1 MKDYLLLLDG
11 NEKLKRIINAYEFYD
26 DELKSTTT
34 GERVLTFKMND
45 SVVDI
50 ENGNKI
56 GVFIEGKFD
65 LFIVDQVEAE
75 TYYSTSIKVT
85 CLHDFYSIQT
95 QKAITQYYKESVSV
109 HDAMTEMLKGTSY
122 ELGECVERTL
132 ISIGPYLFKNPL
144 WCIQDIISNFGV
156 EINYSIELNETRTG
170 IARKLVHVVNALGS
184 DTGIRC
190 STDLNV
196 SKIKRIEKD
205 KFYTVMYGCGA
216 EYQKDLVKYKY
227 DFKDIS
233 WSASNGNPTDKPAG
247 QEFVEDKKAIA
258 KYGRIIGIFEDGR
271 IKDPELLLKKTWE
284 ALQKN
289 NRPIVS
295 YELDIEELK
304 TEDGYEHLN
313 FKLGDII
320 ILQNTI
326 DNSRA
331 KFRIVEDCVSVRNKN
346 KRKVTVGEQI
356 KGIFSGGNSGNSD
369 GTEGPGGS
377 VIDPGGEE
385 IKPPSLEEITPD
397 TLPAVPIVTAKGLW
411 GKVMLSWTYEN
422 KMYYNY
428 EVYAS
433 RIKDF
438 EPIVFNMIYSGK
450 ASAFLHE
457 AGANETWYYRVRAVN
472 SFGNSTQFSE
482 QVEATTTKLADGT
495 EYFESAAIKDAL
507 IEELRL
513 DRGWIGQLDATYLK
527 VKGKFTVVDG
537 NNTETMKV
545 DSFGHITL
553 KPSVFKILI
562 DGKEENVITQ
572 SKFDMSNEQILM
584 KVTSTGKANEL
595 ENSMFSEQRI
605 WDITNPSKVWY
616 ETADWYGGGVDFTT
630 SIRFT
635 DCTNTGAHV
644 RQRVYPKN
652 PKMARFSISGY
663 AHYFNVKNTEGS
675 GYPMCHW
682 YVEIR
687 YKDGSS
693 GYHNFDIRDHLGHD
707 QWGLLQW
714 NINTEVVSKNSPI
727 DHINFYVYK
736 RNTTGD
742 LRTTKLYLHEGHD
755 KLDWRPAGEIYNNSV
770 IVDGEGLSVKHDNG
784 CKSVMSPKE
793 FAFYDLYTKKT
804 LSIDNGGMAFR
815 SIVDGQEIGFA
826 KTSQLNNDN
835 SKVGFTLAPLA
846 NGTYVALGLS
856 NSPNSVGFNADT
868 AIIVTKG
875 HGGYER
881 GTHFSTFP
889 VHTWQPFT
897 IHNNAQVLN
906 GSSLFFGD
914 PNNGTMGV
922 IFQNSSESMAIGAG
936 NKLLLGVN
944 TGGASVRHGISMV
957 KASGEVN
964 KVYIDSWSNWNFQ
977 NFTMWNMK
985 IGNTLQAQSF
995 ALKSR
1000 IKEINDTFAT
1010 MSMTDGEIRY
1020 TCRQEEIITSDDKKL
1035 IVEIPQIMS
1044 ENMELDYHINIS
1056 KMSWGDYRIV
1066 EKTPYYFE
1074 IETNVDN
1081 FRFTFEVVGK
1091 LIDKPDPYFSKA
1103 SEQYINMGNDESAE
1117 LKTIRTI

>member
-26 DELKSTTT
+26 DEIKSTTT

-233 WSASNGNPTDKPAG
+233 WSASNGSPTDKPAG
-247 QEFVEDKKAIA
+247 QEFVEDKKAMA

-472 SFGNSTQFSE
+472 TFGNSTEFSQ

-553 KPSVFKILI
+553 KPSVFKMLV
-562 DGKEENVITQ
+562 DGKEEDIVTYSRFEVTKDEILFQVGNSSQPNIVANGTPTASNTAGWYTDNGGWFYTAGLHPDHYVGLATTESHEGYSYTEFYPVKPNTTYTVYAKVLAENNTKGADVFALGSQSTAGEFAQVIEFLNVAPGDQKSGYRVFRTNGDINYLRLRVDNNGYNGAQ
-572 SKFDMSNEQILM
+572 PAGGFVVWMEEFMILEGAFNNPNYRPSSNQILNNVLRVNNEGMEIEHNNNSKAKFTHEAIDFLNSQGRRTLRIKDGGFNFHTWQDPAELVGFIKSSVMPSLNNYNGVTLSTYGHGDYIAIGTSTSQDENSWLNNPNIFIASHGGMGNVTKAGTWFLNEQVYSRTAINAYSGITLNPDAQFPHRIYNSTEN
-584 KVTSTGKANEL
+584 KLCVFGDNSTVLGIKYGNENRTALEVTEDEGQVSKTYIHAWGD
-595 ENSMFSEQRI
+595 
-605 WDITNPSKVWY
+605 WDFHNYT
-616 ETADWYGGGVDFTT
+616 
-630 SIRFT
+630 IR
-635 DCTNTGAHV
+635 
-644 RQRVYPKN
+644 
-652 PKMARFSISGY
+652 
-663 AHYFNVKNTEGS
+663 NVKVS
-675 GYPMCHW
+675 GFL
-682 YVEIR
+682 EAQ
-687 YKDGSS
+687 SS
-693 GYHNFDIRDHLGHD
+693 M
-707 QWGLLQW
+707 
-714 NINTEVVSKNSPI
+714 
-727 DHINFYVYK
+727 
-736 RNTTGD
+736 
-742 LRTTKLYLHEGHD
+742 LRSFLKAMPSQVNDTY
-755 KLDWRPAGEIYNNSV
+755 
-770 IVDGEGLSVKHDNG
+770 
-784 CKSVMSPKE
+784 SVMS
-793 FAFYDLYTKKT
+793 T
-804 LSIDNGGMAFR
+804 
-815 SIVDGQEIGFA
+815 
-826 KTSQLNNDN
+826 
-835 SKVGFTLAPLA
+835 
-846 NGTYVALGLS
+846 
-856 NSPNSVGFNADT
+856 
-868 AIIVTKG
+868 
-875 HGGYER
+875 
-881 GTHFSTFP
+881 
-889 VHTWQPFT
+889 
-897 IHNNAQVLN
+897 
-906 GSSLFFGD
+906 
-914 PNNGTMGV
+914 
-922 IFQNSSESMAIGAG
+922 
-936 NKLLLGVN
+936 
-944 TGGASVRHGISMV
+944 
-957 KASGEVN
+957 
-964 KVYIDSWSNWNFQ
+964 
-977 NFTMWNMK
+977 
-985 IGNTLQAQSF
+985 
-995 ALKSR
+995 
-1000 IKEINDTFAT
+1000 
-1010 MSMTDGEIRY
+1010 TDGELRY
-1020 TCRQEEIITSDDKKL
+1020 TQRRAEHITNKTL
-1035 IVEIPQIMS
+1035 IVELPHVFS
-1044 ENMELDYHINIS
+1044 ENIELDYHVNIS
-1056 KMSWGDYRIV
+1056 KLSWGDYRII
-1066 EKTPYYFE
+1066 EKTQYYFE
-1074 IETNVDN
+1074 IETNVDD
-1081 FRFTFEVVGK
+1081 FSFTYEVVAK
-1091 LIDKPDPYFSKA
+1091 LIEKPDSNISIA
-1103 SEQYINMGNDESAE
+1103 RSQYMVQDIDEVSDESDE
-1117 LKTIRTI
+1117 IKSIIEI